1 VTSFER
7 SKVKVCIH
15 GFLAGRDSAE
25 HWDRDGRVSHG
36 KKMYLRD
43 KIEQALLSD
52 LLSDSPS
59 VPECMNKYTTPMGVI
74 KVSVRV
80 W

>member
-1 VTSFER
+1 MAHGSGPR
-7 SKVKVCIH
+7 SRGSIYDVLV
-15 GFLAGRDSAE
+15 GRIPRL
-25 HWDRDGRVSHG
+25 HRVSHG

-43 KIEQALLSD
+43 KVEQALLSD